1 MDANECG
8 TPRCARCEVQDGT
21 QFILR
26 ENGMRLMGSTA
37 FFPQNSSIQDILFLQ
52 FFFCF
57 CEAWHWYML
66 RAGSTIQMSMGKT
79 GWLVL
84 SWRPNQCA
92 QTILLS

>member
-52 FFFCF
+52 FFFVFARHGIGICSEL
-57 CEAWHWYML
+57 EAPFKCQWGKQD
-66 RAGSTIQMSMGKT
+66 GSCSHGDLISVHKQY
-79 GWLVL
+79 
-84 SWRPNQCA
+84 C
-92 QTILLS
+92 

>member
-52 FFFCF
+52 FFLF
-57 CEAWHWYML
+57 L
-66 RAGSTIQMSMGKT
+66 RGMA
-79 GWLVL
+79 LVYAQ
-84 SWRPNQCA
+84 SWKHHSNVNGENRMA
-92 QTILLS
+92 RALMET